1 MASIFE
7 YSKYKKHV
15 FKITSKIYFQCSH
28 KCHKL
33 HVNETE
39 QSDEYEGPASWEK
52 KAYDDIPYTEPR
64 PLRKLVTTSCKECS
78 YLNLIPSPWSKKL
91 CQQQ

>member
-1 MASIFE
+1 MALIFD

-15 FKITSKIYFQCSH
+15 FKIMSKIYFQCSH

-33 HVNETE
+33 HVKCHKLHVNEME

-52 KAYDDIPYTEPR
+52 KS
-64 PLRKLVTTSCKECS
+64 L
-78 YLNLIPSPWSKKL
+78 
-91 CQQQ
+91 